1 MMSSKELLYVE
12 DFLGHEEYVLQHLCE
27 TKESIDHEKLEKMI
41 GKLEKTHQN
50 LIRKFYDLL

>member
-1 MMSSKELLYVE
+1 MSSKELLYVE

-27 TKESIDHEKLEKMI
+27 TKENIDHEKLEKMI
-41 GKLEKTHQN
+41 GKLEKNHQN